1 MNTTAS
7 SSAQVDA
14 GSTPLTMRQAVEF
27 YNGTF
32 CPPVVGVASDSE
44 VFGQTVASTLA
55 AFAGLPLCLSASAGT
70 GTSSFSV
77 ANRATAAAFFRRLAN
92 ALES

>member
-1 MNTTAS
+1 MNTQAT

-27 YNGTF
+27 YNGAF
-32 CPPVVGVASDSE
+32 SPPVVGVAADSE
-44 VFGQTVASTLA
+44 VWGQTAASTLA
-55 AFAGLPLCLSASAGT
+55 AFAGLPHYLSVGT
-70 GTSSFSV
+70 GTSSLAV
-77 ANRATAAAFFRRLAN
+77 VNRATAAAFFRRLAN